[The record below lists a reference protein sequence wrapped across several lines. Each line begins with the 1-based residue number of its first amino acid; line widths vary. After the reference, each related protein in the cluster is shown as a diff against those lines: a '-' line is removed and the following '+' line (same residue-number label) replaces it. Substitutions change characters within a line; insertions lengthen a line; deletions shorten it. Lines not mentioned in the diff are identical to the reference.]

1 MIEIQAVPNKTTKAT
16 LLQDNEALRRRV
28 HELCA
33 KLDENAE
40 VIRQNNFD
48 IFELK
53 QEVEKCHRQRNQ
65 DVLLLQNL
73 QEQVEM
79 HKNASLRKSADLV
92 ALERDIAELHDAIYA
107 ARNPLKFLSLREL
120 LGFKR

>member
-1 MIEIQAVPNKTTKAT
+1 MTEIQAALGKITKAT
-16 LLQDNEALRRRV
+16 LLADNEALRRRV
-28 HELCA
+28 HELCV

-40 VIRQNNFD
+40 VIRQKDFD

-73 QEQVEM
+73 QEQVELS
-79 HKNASLRKSADLV
+79 KQASLRKSEDL
-92 ALERDIAELHDAIYA
+92 ATLERDLAELHLALYE
-107 ARNPLKFLSLREL
+107 ARNPPKLMTLREL